1 MLQRVIINSLNN
13 GGGDVM
19 TRQDAEVLINNLVK
33 LLDSKGLG
41 DSANVLIHVKNRM
54 QVVIDGDMDFSSVD
68 KLVYEGHL
76 LAILN

>member
-1 MLQRVIINSLNN
+1 LLQRVIINSLNN